1 MTISVSKDVESTIDA
16 AVRSG
21 QFASAAEMVTELVR
35 AYARRH
41 PVQPVLP
48 PTDAKDDEE
57 TPDPF
62 LGLMRDDTELMDE
75 IVADAY
81 RHRREDK
88 WREFDL

>member
-1 MTISVSKDVESTIDA
+1 MTIHTSKDVENAINA

-21 QFASAAEMVTELVR
+21 QFASADEMVDKLVR
-35 AYARRH
+35 DYARRH
-41 PVQPVLP
+41 PVQPPVP
-48 PTDAKDDEE
+48 NEGE

-62 LGLMRDDTELMDE
+62 LGLMHDHTELMDE

-88 WREFDL
+88 WREVDL

>member
-1 MTISVSKDVESTIDA
+1 MTIHLPEDVERSIE
-16 AVRSG
+16 AVVQSG
-21 QFASAAEMVTELVR
+21 QFASADEMIAKLVR
-35 AYARRH
+35 DYACRH
-41 PVQPVLP
+41 PVQPVLQ
-48 PTDAKDDEE
+48 PTDVKDGED

-62 LGLMRDDTELMDE
+62 LGLMRDDADLMDE

>member
-1 MTISVSKDVESTIDA
+1 MTISVSKDVETTINA
-16 AVRSG
+16 AVCSG
-21 QFASAAEMVTELVR
+21 RFASADEMVDKLVR
-35 AYARRH
+35 DYARRH
-41 PVQPVLP
+41 QMRPLLQ
-48 PTDAKDDEE
+48 PTDAKDGED

>member
-1 MTISVSKDVESTIDA
+1 MTISVSKDVERTIDA

-35 AYARRH
+35 EYARRH

-48 PTDAKDDEE
+48 PTNAEDDED

-62 LGLMRDDTELMDE
+62 LGLMRDDAELMDE

-81 RHRREDK
+81 RHRQEDK